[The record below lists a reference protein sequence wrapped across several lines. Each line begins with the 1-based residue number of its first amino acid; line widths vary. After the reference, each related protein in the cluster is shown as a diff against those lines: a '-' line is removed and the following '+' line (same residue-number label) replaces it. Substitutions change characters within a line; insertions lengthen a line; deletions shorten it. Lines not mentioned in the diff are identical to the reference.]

1 MIFLQGN
8 LKQGAREMDMD
19 ERHFI
24 SPCDCR
30 LSVYPIEPQMEVTI
44 KNTCYTVG
52 SLLRDEE
59 ACRAF

>member
-1 MIFLQGN
+1 
-8 LKQGAREMDMD
+8 MDMD

-52 SLLRDEE
+52 SLLRDEQ